1 MSEQEEIIKELTEC
15 LEWYVEE
22 DDVIEGDSE
31 NSYWIKGKAKAISAL
46 RKSKTLMEQQKL
58 RELCATAYQVVGAAG
73 GPVEL
78 LDNLYAA
85 SNGDE
90 LPHSPDAGLPW
101 VPVYAIATDADID
114 LIKSMISSRIFT
126 DEYTEKLNDILKII
140 SK

>member
-15 LEWYVEE
+15 LEWYVED

-31 NSYWIKGKAKAISAL
+31 NSYWLKGKAKAISVL
-46 RKSKTLMEQQKL
+46 LKSKAFMKQQEL
-58 RELCATAYQVVGAAG
+58 QELCATAYQVVGAAG

-85 SNGDE
+85 TNGDE

-101 VPVYAIATDADID
+101 VPAYEVATDADID
-114 LIKSMISSRIFT
+114 FIKTLISSWIFT
-126 DEYTEKLNDILKII
+126 NEFTEKLNNILKII